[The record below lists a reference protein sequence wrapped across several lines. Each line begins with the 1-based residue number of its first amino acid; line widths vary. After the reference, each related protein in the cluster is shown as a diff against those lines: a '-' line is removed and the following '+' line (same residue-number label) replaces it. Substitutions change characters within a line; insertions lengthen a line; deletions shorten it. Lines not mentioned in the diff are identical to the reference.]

1 MSGDR
6 GKLIQQHGWVV
17 TGTLV
22 TESTYIMIRQCWV
35 TVRVRVR
42 AFVCVYSCTPRHTQC
57 CGRGHAARN
66 LHSTYYIYFTHTH
79 AHVHTC
85 TMRIPQSIL
94 IEYVPSPK
102 VYEVCFYKR
111 TINSIIIITCAHARA
126 HTYTHT
132 RWHTHTSTRGHTHI
146 HSLSFP
152 RACERVCARAHTHAH
167 TLTQAYIIHTNVRDV
182 VCSV

>member
-42 AFVCVYSCTPRHTQC
+42 AFVCVYSFTPRHTQC

-66 LHSTYYIYFTHTH
+66 LHSTYYIYFTHT
-79 AHVHTC
+79 
-85 TMRIPQSIL
+85 QL
-94 IEYVPSPK
+94 
-102 VYEVCFYKR
+102 
-111 TINSIIIITCAHARA
+111 
-126 HTYTHT
+126 
-132 RWHTHTSTRGHTHI
+132 
-146 HSLSFP
+146 SLSQNERRRVSART
-152 RACERVCARAHTHAH
+152 RARERGGERERETFMWWAGRGFRAFRVITFQMM
-167 TLTQAYIIHTNVRDV
+167 LV
-182 VCSV
+182 